1 MPKVLLTGATRRA
14 GTAAINALCKEGFTV
29 IGTDDRKFPFN
40 MHSKYTK
47 PYYKHASFKD
57 NQFYE
62 DILNLIKKEEPDVLL
77 PLLGNNYISLHKEEI
92 KNYTDVLIPDYES
105 FSSAFSKKKMNEIC
119 RKAGISVPQRFSYCE
134 AISLLNFNK
143 NSMLVI
149 KPDFDEGGATGLR
162 YVKTEQELEEAKLN
176 IQNKYGD
183 YVIEEFIPGSS
194 SMRAVQLLFSK
205 DNKIA
210 AYFILKKIHQWP
222 ITGGVTV
229 CAVSTNER
237 ELVDF
242 VLPFFKICPWEGP
255 VEVEL
260 IIDERD
266 KKPKI
271 IEINPR
277 FAGSLLFVI
286 KSGVNFP
293 YIACAEALEQ
303 KNYGAL
309 PSFEA
314 GILYINI
321 THYIRAVLKEFFHA
335 KNKIA
340 SLQKVFKYLIRKK
353 ITTLPEKKDIFIYL
367 AGTYLIV
374 RSKMGH
380 LFAKVFK

>member
-14 GTAAINALCKEGFTV
+14 GIAATNTLCKEGFTV
-29 IGTDDRKFPFN
+29 IGTDERKFPFN

-62 DILNLIKKEEPDVLL
+62 DILNLIKKEEPDILL

-92 KNYTDVLIPDYES
+92 KNYTDVLIPEYES
-105 FSSAFSKKKMNEIC
+105 FISAFSKKKMNEIC
-119 RKAGISVPQRFSYCE
+119 KEADISVPQQFSDSE
-134 AISLLNFNK
+134 AISLLNSNK
-143 NSMLVI
+143 NYMLVI
-149 KPDFDEGGATGLR
+149 KPDYDEGGAHGLC
-162 YVKTEQELEEAKLN
+162 YVKTVRGLEEAKLN
-176 IQNKYGD
+176 IQNKYGH

-194 SMRAVQLLFSK
+194 SMRAVQLLFDK
-205 DNKIA
+205 ENKIA

-229 CAVSTNER
+229 CAVSTNEK

-242 VLPFFKICPWEGP
+242 VLPFFKICRWEGP

-260 IIDERD
+260 IIDRRD
-266 KKPKI
+266 KKPKV

-277 FAGSLLFVI
+277 FAGSLLFAI

-293 YIACAEALEQ
+293 YIACTEALKQ
-303 KNYGAL
+303 KNCSA
-309 PSFEA
+309 PPTFEA
-314 GILYINI
+314 GMFYINI
-321 THYIRAVLKEFFHA
+321 SHYVRAVLKEFIHT
-335 KNKIA
+335 KNKTDF
-340 SLQKVFKYLIRKK
+340 LQKVFKYLKRKK
-353 ITTLPEKKDIFIYL
+353 VTTLPLKKDIFLYF

-374 RSKMGH
+374 KSKMDY